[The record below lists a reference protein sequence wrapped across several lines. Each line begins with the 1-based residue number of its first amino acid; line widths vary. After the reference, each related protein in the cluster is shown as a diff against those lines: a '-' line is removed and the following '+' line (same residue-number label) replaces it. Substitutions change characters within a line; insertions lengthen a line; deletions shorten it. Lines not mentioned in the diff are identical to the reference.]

1 MTFLKVY
8 YDDGYVLA
16 KPECEQSIDAAVSA
30 WVDSG
35 KTRDRLLRIELLDG
49 CELAVLASEVT
60 SWLIST
66 PETRQRQVEIE
77 RDLRAEDTAMRQ
89 AAGIWDED

>member
-8 YDDGYVLA
+8 YDDGYALA

-49 CELAVLASEVT
+49 CELAV
-60 SWLIST
+60 ISA
-66 PETRQRQVEIE
+66 
-77 RDLRAEDTAMRQ
+77 LL
-89 AAGIWDED
+89 